1 MVDTT
6 NTSSNAPVFGYYMN
20 KEEREKAE
28 QRAYEQYVEE
38 MKTERL
44 IKKITALVA
53 SVLKAQDNMYFKNE
67 LNGKKKNQS
76 NARVNQAQNQQ
87 NNAQQTPNA
96 QQVHENKDCGVDE
109 ELLVDDS
116 KYLDDTTELLRKA
129 RKFCADSIDDMPLNY
144 MVDYI
149 KEADDRED
157 GVSEARLNREIIW
170 CFKHDSDDYPVSS
183 YRLIKDMIVSAFAR
197 QLYRCF
203 GSDISNVTLLPVPC
217 SSFVNHASRWCLPLQ
232 EICDTLERRA
242 QCSPLN
248 GYPSIIYTLDSKPEH
263 FNKGHITYPQVEFG
277 KELRGANIVLLDDVS
292 CSGNHIRWCKKQLE
306 ALGAHV
312 VAVFVIGK
320 TKQK

>member
-1 MVDTT
+1 MADTT

-20 KEEREKAE
+20 QEEKEKAE
-28 QRAYEQYVEE
+28 RIAYEQYVEE

-67 LNGKKKNQS
+67 LNGTKKNQS

-87 NNAQQTPNA
+87 NNAQQTPKA
-96 QQVHENKDCGVDE
+96 QSIYEKKNLLVNE
-109 ELLVDDS
+109 ELLVDHPEGVEFTS
-116 KYLDDTTELLRKA
+116 ELLRKA
-129 RKFCADSIDDMPLNY
+129 RKFCTDSIDDIPLNY

-149 KEADDRED
+149 KEKDDREE
-157 GVSEARLNREIIW
+157 GVSEARINREIIW
-170 CFKHDSDDYPVSS
+170 CFKHDSDDYPAAS
-183 YRLIKDMIVSAFAR
+183 YRLIKDMIVSAFSR
-197 QLYRCF
+197 QLYQCF

-217 SSFVNHASRWCLPLQ
+217 SSFVNHASRWCLPLK
-232 EICDTLERRA
+232 EICDTIEQSA
-242 QCSPLN
+242 QCMPKN
-248 GYPSIIYTLDSKPEH
+248 GYPSIAYTLDSQPEH
-263 FNKGHITYPQVEFG
+263 FNKGHMAYPQVEFG
-277 KELRGANIVLLDDVS
+277 EELKGANIVLLDDVT

-306 ALGAHV
+306 TLGAHV